1 MTRAERFQ
9 VAQQRAA
16 HARHAQ
22 QPGHASAGKR
32 ARARGRFKNSVPNPA
47 SHNEHA
53 RAAHYNTYEHEISA
67 TTRPSRKSSRK
78 SPGRIK
84 TDAEALRDRI
94 EALVYEERRQAS
106 EEGKLF
112 GSVTAQD
119 IVDFL
124 GRSQVVIERRR
135 VHLDEPIKSLGES
148 SVTVRVHP
156 DVTAQLRVNVVRN
169 SEGG

>member
-1 MTRAERFQ
+1 MTKAERFQ
-9 VAQQRAA
+9 VAEQRAA

-22 QPGHASAGKR
+22 KPGHASAGKR

-84 TDAEALRDRI
+84 TDSPLRLRTMNRN
-94 EALVYEERRQAS
+94 ATPQQRSSRRTRKA
-106 EEGKLF
+106 K
-112 GSVTAQD
+112 
-119 IVDFL
+119 
-124 GRSQVVIERRR
+124 
-135 VHLDEPIKSLGES
+135 
-148 SVTVRVHP
+148 
-156 DVTAQLRVNVVRN
+156 
-169 SEGG
+169 

>member
-53 RAAHYNTYEHEISA
+53 RAARYNTYEHEISA

-84 TDAEALRDRI
+84 TDASLRLR
-94 EALVYEERRQAS
+94 AMNRNAS
-106 EEGKLF
+106 PK
-112 GSVTAQD
+112 Q
-119 IVDFL
+119 
-124 GRSQVVIERRR
+124 RSSRSTGN
-135 VHLDEPIKSLGES
+135 P
-148 SVTVRVHP
+148 
-156 DVTAQLRVNVVRN
+156 N
-169 SEGG
+169 

>member
-53 RAAHYNTYEHEISA
+53 GLAQYGLYEYEISA
-67 TTRPSRKSSRK
+67 TSRPSRKSSRK

-84 TDAEALRDRI
+84 TDSPLR
-94 EALVYEERRQAS
+94 L
-106 EEGKLF
+106 
-112 GSVTAQD
+112 TAM
-119 IVDFL
+119 
-124 GRSQVVIERRR
+124 
-135 VHLDEPIKSLGES
+135 
-148 SVTVRVHP
+148 
-156 DVTAQLRVNVVRN
+156 VRN
-169 SEGG
+169 ASPKQRSTRRTGNPN